1 MNTEQIY
8 QIEEAK
14 IAKLFTQAG
23 WTVPEQVNYE
33 RIDEISDKAILQ
45 NIMKDS
51 TTFVFMSFGAAM
63 NGLVGATFGCVVGDP
78 SINYRA

>member
-1 MNTEQIY
+1 MIDPIH

-14 IAKLFTQAG
+14 IANLFQQAG
-23 WTVPEQVNYE
+23 WTVPVPVNYE
-33 RIDEISDKAILQ
+33 RIDEITDRAVLQ

-51 TTFVFMSFGAAM
+51 TTFIFMSFGSAM
-63 NGLVGATFGCVVGDP
+63 NGLVGATFGCVVGDS